1 METFKALHASST
13 LRFVLAQLALAM
25 SFAMLIL
32 VVLGVI

>member
-1 METFKALHASST
+1 METFKALHASFS